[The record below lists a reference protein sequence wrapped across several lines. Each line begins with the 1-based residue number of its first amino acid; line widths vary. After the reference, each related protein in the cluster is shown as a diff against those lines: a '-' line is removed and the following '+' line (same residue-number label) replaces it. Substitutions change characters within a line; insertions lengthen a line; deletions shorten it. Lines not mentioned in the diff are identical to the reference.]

1 MANDPLMRVG
11 TSGTQ
16 ATGKNYSN
24 DPATAG
30 LVLTSDGPDDV
41 PKWEAATANVSPDM
55 LAAVYAANWAV
66 TDWYL
71 DGTVGNDNN
80 NGTAAA
86 TPLRTGAELLRR
98 LGPYALWTQSVTVHV
113 GANGMVDP
121 LVLRGVLRAPSTH
134 VDIVGTPTLLHDAG
148 TVNTYVG
155 IDHTIPR
162 APQVTLTGVAD
173 FTAFRWKRLR
183 LTTTALAG
191 AVTWVAAPNPGG
203 AGVATA
209 RTQRWSQVNT
219 VGTSSI
225 FSLVNPVGG
234 EGCVIESIPFV
245 PSIDLLID
253 GLETTTAGVAQ
264 WPFRVLFIDA
274 IDCPLLSIIGRFTT
288 EFPRSLIFGSSLGTV
303 CSSPNSTGTANGQ
316 NAVGCYF
323 AYASPSSSVNRYH
336 GMPATNACLF
346 GNAYTFVQVVCP
358 AFFQACLLQGCALTG
373 NLRFA
378 ISGSDVQVFDMVG
391 STAIFGQGKLVL
403 TNTSGSGNTGIGLS
417 VSNNVALTLSGT
429 YNVQGA
435 TTNVQLLAAPATNL
449 TIPQALQPNDYAQ
462 KGTTPA
468 MIGGTVTVT
477 VPWYENTIQKVTAT
491 HATFGGTP
499 GILSVQQISTTQF
512 VVTSSNALDTS
523 TVNWQISPLGRNILI
538 STS

>member
-1 MANDPLMRVG
+1 MPKIRISPSQNFAVAQDYG
-11 TSGTQ
+11 DS
-16 ATGKNYSN
+16 A
-24 DPATAG
+24 AIAG
-30 LVLTSDGPDDV
+30 RVLTSVGPTV
-41 PKWEAATANVSPDM
+41 PPDWQGLVPAQIAAAYFP
-55 LAAVYAANWAV
+55 NWAV
-66 TDWYL
+66 TDWYI

-86 TPLRTGAELLRR
+86 TPLRTGTELLRR
-98 LGPYALWTQSVTVHV
+98 LGPYALWGQSVTVHV

-121 LVLRGVLRAPSTH
+121 LVLRGVLLVAGTH
-134 VDIVGTPTLLHDAG
+134 VDIVGTTTLLLDAG

-162 APQVTLTGVAD
+162 APQVTLTGVPD
-173 FTAFRWKRLR
+173 FTPFRWKRLR

-209 RTQRWSQVNT
+209 RTPRWSQVNT
-219 VGTSSI
+219 VGTSTI
-225 FSLVNPVGG
+225 FSLVNPAGG
-234 EGCVIESIPFV
+234 EGCVIESTPFV

-253 GLETTTAGVAQ
+253 GRETTTAGVAQ
-264 WPFRVLFIDA
+264 WPLRVLFIDA
-274 IDCPLLSIIGRFTT
+274 IDCPLLSIRGRFTT

-303 CSSPNSTGTANGQ
+303 DSSPNSTGTANGQ
-316 NAVGCYF
+316 NAVGSFF

-336 GMPATNACLF
+336 GMPATIACLF

-378 ISGSDVQVFDMVG
+378 ISGSDLQVFDMVG
-391 STAIFGQGKLVL
+391 SNAIFGQGKLVL
-403 TNTSGSGNTGIGLS
+403 TNTSGSGNTGVGLS
-417 VSNNVALTLSGT
+417 VSNNVSLTLSGT

-435 TTNVQLLAAPATNL
+435 TTNVQLAAAPATNL
-449 TIPQALQPNDYAQ
+449 TIPQALQPDDYAQ
-462 KGTTPA
+462 RGITPA
-468 MIGGTVTVT
+468 MVAGTTTVT
-477 VPWYENTIQKVTAT
+477 VPWYDSARQQVTAC
-491 HATFGGTP
+491 HAAFAGAP
-499 GILSVQQISTTQF
+499 GMLSVQQISNTQF
-512 VVTSSNALDTS
+512 VVTSSNAADTS
-523 TVNWQISPLGRNILI
+523 TVRWQISPLGRNIFI